1 MRLPRPRLPGEH
13 GLAALFFAA
22 IPLVMFH
29 AALFGDGVLSTANS
43 LYAVAP
49 LKALAPDNWLSTSNQ
64 LLSDSPTYYQPMLQL
79 VREAMRGGPLPLWN
93 PLISSGVPLLA
104 NQQSAPLALVNLPIW
119 ILPLQFGFFVSAA
132 LKLWLAGF
140 GTYLLARRL
149 AIGHWAALAAGT
161 AFALGSFTIVWLSHG
176 QTDVSVLLPWVLL
189 TTEEIA
195 RRPRPAAFL
204 GHAIATAA
212 FLLGG
217 HPETAIY
224 VGLGTGLY
232 FVVRVIAG
240 GYRSRDASRRVAAFA
255 GASLLG
261 AGVAAIVL
269 LPFIAEL
276 SSSIDSTAR
285 LRGQV
290 APRESLLTILFPD
303 WWGRPNEGSALGPA
317 NFNERTFYAGTI
329 MLVLAPLALLRMP
342 RLKQLAPITVIGLL
356 GLLGSTDATRTSK
369 LLGDLPGLR
378 LTVVSRVSVL
388 LLLAVAVLGAA
399 GLEELVR
406 ATRTR
411 SRLPL
416 VTFGAALAVGVLALV
431 ILAPLDGHVW
441 TRALRELVG
450 LPGFTPEKP
459 LTSPFTDEGGS
470 ALKVLHLAAALRWI
484 GLVLLLGGLLLLARR
499 FPSRGRLLAPALVG
513 LVLLDMAIFADD
525 YQPVIPKSQF
535 YKPVP
540 GSIHYLQR
548 HVGSRRFVATRGTL
562 PPDVNMVYDLPD
574 ARGLDHPTPKRLFK
588 LWRAKLNSQQ
598 KPLDAKGVE
607 DVNPGNAAVV
617 SMMAVRYV
625 MTDPSDPRPTAPG
638 VREVYSGSDA
648 RIWENPR
655 ALPRAYATSAVRMVP
670 GEAGSFQAVTAAD
683 FSPRRF
689 AVVEGRTAPAG
700 VNARP
705 AKRRPVSPGPVTI
718 RRDEPQAID
727 LEADLRRPAVVVM
740 ADSWAPGWEPTVD
753 GRSVPSLRANYLYRG
768 VRVPAGRHRIEWR
781 YRPAAV
787 TAGGVVSALSLLALV
802 ALAVALLRRR
812 LRDRPP
818 GARAPLA
825 A

>member
-1 MRLPRPRLPGEH
+1 MRLPRPRLRLPGER

-29 AALFGDGVLSTANS
+29 SALFGEGVLSTANS

-132 LKLWLAGF
+132 LKLWLSGF

-149 AIGHWAALAAGT
+149 SIGHWAALAAGT

-176 QTDVSVLLPWVLL
+176 QTDVSSLLPWLLL
-189 TTEEIA
+189 TTEEIV

-204 GHAIATAA
+204 GHAVVTAA

-224 VGLGTGLY
+224 VGLGAGLY
-232 FVVRVIAG
+232 FVVRVIVD
-240 GYRSRDASRRVAAFA
+240 GYRSGDARRRVAAFA

-269 LPFIAEL
+269 LPFLAEL
-276 SSSIDSTAR
+276 GGSIDSTAR

-290 APRESLLTILFPD
+290 APRESLITLLFPD

-342 RLKQLAPITVIGLL
+342 RLKQLAPITAIGLF
-356 GLLGSTDATRTSK
+356 GLLASTDATRTSS
-369 LLGDLPGLR
+369 LIGDLPGLR
-378 LTVVSRVSVL
+378 LTVVSRTSVL
-388 LLLAVAVLGAA
+388 LILAVALLGAA
-399 GLEELVR
+399 GLEELAR
-406 ATRTR
+406 ATRAR
-411 SRLPL
+411 SRTPF
-416 VTFGAALAVGVLALV
+416 VTVGAALGVGVLALLV
-431 ILAPLDGHVW
+431 VAPLDGDVW
-441 TRALRELVG
+441 SRALRELVG

-459 LTSPFTDEGGS
+459 LTSPFTSEGKS
-470 ALKVLHLAAALRWI
+470 ALEVLHLAAALRWVV
-484 GLVLLLGGLLLLARR
+484 LVLLLGGLVLLARR
-499 FPSRGRLLAPALVG
+499 FPSRGRLLAPALAV
-513 LVLLDMAIFADD
+513 LVLIDMASSADD
-525 YQPVIPKSQF
+525 YQPVIPKDQF

-540 GSIHYLQR
+540 GSIRYLQN
-548 HVGSRRFVATRGTL
+548 HVGRDRFTATRGTL
-562 PPDVNMVYDLPD
+562 PPDVNMVYDLRD
-574 ARGLDHPTPKRLFK
+574 ARGLDHPTSKRLFK

-625 MTDPSDPRPTAPG
+625 MTDPDDPRPTGPG
-638 VREVYSGSDA
+638 LREVYAGSDA
-648 RIWENPR
+648 RIWENRR
-655 ALPRAYATSAVRMVP
+655 ALPRAYATPAVRMVP
-670 GEAGSFQAVTAAD
+670 GEAEALQAVTAGD

-689 AVVEGRTAPAG
+689 SVVEGRRRPAG
-700 VNARP
+700 VAIRSAAAR
-705 AKRRPVSPGPVTI
+705 AASPGPVSI
-718 RRDEPQAID
+718 RRDEPQAVD
-727 LEADLRRPAVVVM
+727 LDADLRRPAVVMM
-740 ADSWAPGWEPTVD
+740 ADSWAPGWQATVD
-753 GRSVPSLRANYLYRG
+753 GRDVPSLRANYLYRG

-781 YRPAAV
+781 YRPAVVA
-787 TAGGVVSALSLLALV
+787 AGAVVSVLSLLALV
-802 ALAVALLRRR
+802 ALALALLRRR
-812 LRDRPP
+812 LRSP
-818 GARAPLA
+818 A
-825 A
+825 